1 MSSTKERI
9 KCVGCG
15 KEFTLLLSHLE
26 RTESCQD
33 SYDMP
38 TMRKEN
44 ARVTK
49 ERKAQRSRE
58 RYHNDPEE
66 SPRKKAAA
74 KEYYKNHT
82 PEKKAAANE
91 YYEKHTPEKKA
102 TMAIY
107 NERNREKINDSMR
120 QQYHD
125 DPEKR
130 QAKAQY
136 YKEQCQNQD
145 KQKCPECDEIF
156 STKKDINR
164 HIKYTHTGEQA
175 FTCQICEKIIH
186 YSKDSLARHMK
197 EVHGGIKHKCKKCP
211 AAFSRSSYLEEHMK
225 DGFCYLEYQC
235 DLCDEMLLFKHFSGL
250 INHVIVKSG
259 MGKWFGEIPGT
270 TVTCKGHIK
279 SHKIDDGNLS
289 GKERDRRKEEIINE
303 GSKLHQAGEQ
313 KQVKL
318 EFKKNPSTHD
328 VVESE
333 EICRY
338 CHENMPFNDDLC
350 KARAGSED
358 YRFTRDWEL
367 IDMKKA

>member
-1 MSSTKERI
+1 MQKTVESQSQSTSLGKERVEC
-9 KCVGCG
+9 KGCN
-15 KEFTLLLSHLE
+15 KTFQLLLSHLE
-26 RTESCQD
+26 RTESCQKF
-33 SYDMP
+33 YDMP

-74 KEYYKNHT
+74 KEYY
-82 PEKKAAANE
+82 
-91 YYEKHTPEKKA
+91 EKHTPEKKA

-130 QAKAQY
+130 QAKTLY
-136 YKEQCQNQD
+136 YEEQCRKQD

-156 STKKDINR
+156 NTKKDINR
-164 HIKYTHTGEQA
+164 HIKHTHTGEQA

-197 EVHGGIKHKCKKCP
+197 EVHGGVKHKCKKCP

-270 TVTCKGHIK
+270 TVTCKGSIK

-289 GKERDRRKEEIINE
+289 GKERDRR
-303 GSKLHQAGEQ
+303 
-313 KQVKL
+313 
-318 EFKKNPSTHD
+318 
-328 VVESE
+328 
-333 EICRY
+333 
-338 CHENMPFNDDLC
+338 
-350 KARAGSED
+350 
-358 YRFTRDWEL
+358 
-367 IDMKKA
+367 